1 MRDTRD
7 ARAWSAWGTPGDER
21 AEAVRLDGLSAAAF
35 IRERERAGLR
45 LYPHQVATLRR
56 VVGELDGSAILADEV
71 GLGKTIEAGLIRA
84 ELLARGLEGPTLILT
99 PAGLV
104 GQWQREWDEKFG
116 WRLLTTPR
124 ARGDAFIQSIDA
136 AKRSPFRDALERVS
150 FGLVV
155 VDEAHR
161 LKNARTQNHELVASL
176 KARHLILLTA
186 TPMENQL
193 TELYQLVNLVKP
205 GLFGSYLRFY
215 RQFILDKR
223 TPKNAAE
230 LRDLL
235 SRVMVRHQRHEV
247 GDQWPARE
255 VTLCPLRLSPEERT
269 LYDHLSARLRFEY
282 RTRVRQEVSILPVL
296 TLQREL
302 CSSPDAIR
310 STLLQADWLGP
321 DKDIFLGELQQIAQ
335 PSKARTTVE
344 LIRSLGEQVVVFT
357 EFRATQE
364 RLVERLAKAG
374 VESRAFHGGL
384 PVRER
389 DRRLAWFRDGGQVLV
404 STEAGGQGLN
414 LQWCHHLINYDLP
427 WNPMRIEQRI
437 GRLHRI
443 GQQNTVHIFNLV
455 TVETV
460 EEHVLWLLHEKIDLF
475 RQVIGELDV
484 ILRHLERRRGSLEG
498 RLLAI
503 LMEEEDAQQLG
514 ERLDQ
519 LGREFTATRNRLSWP
534 APDSAA
540 GTPKVRYT

>member
-1 MRDTRD
+1 MNEWTT
-7 ARAWSAWGTPGDER
+7 WGTLGVIPE
-21 AEAVRLDGLSAAAF
+21 DGGTAPINLGGLHAAAY
-35 IRERERAGLR
+35 IRERQKAGLR
-45 LYPHQVATLRR
+45 LYPHQVETVRR
-56 VVGELDGSAILADEV
+56 VVEDLDGSAILADEV
-71 GLGKTIEAGLIRA
+71 GLGKTIEAGLVRA
-84 ELLARGLEGPTLILT
+84 ELVARGLEGPTLVLT

-104 GQWQREWDEKFG
+104 GQWQREWYEKFN
-116 WRLLTTPR
+116 WRLETHPER
-124 ARGDAFIQSIDA
+124 RGDGFIQSLDL
-136 AKRSPFRDALERVS
+136 AKRSPFRDALARVR
-150 FGLVV
+150 FGLVI

-176 KARHLILLTA
+176 KCQHLVLLTA

-230 LRDLL
+230 LRELL
-235 SRVMVRHQRHEV
+235 GQVMVRHQRHEV
-247 GDQWPARE
+247 GDQWPERE
-255 VTLCPLRLSPEERT
+255 VTLCPLRLSGEERT
-269 LYDHLSARLRFEY
+269 LYDHLSARLRSEY
-282 RTRVRQEVSILPVL
+282 RTRRRDDTSILPVL

-302 CSSPDAIR
+302 CSSPDALR
-310 STLLQADWLGP
+310 PTLTQADWLGP
-321 DKDIFLGELQQIAQ
+321 DQDLFLGELDQIRQ
-335 PSKARTTVE
+335 PAKARSTVE

-357 EFRATQE
+357 EFRGTQE
-364 RLVERLAKAG
+364 RLVERLRAAG
-374 VESRAFHGGL
+374 VESLAFHGGL

-389 DRRLAWFRDGGQVLV
+389 DRRLHWFRDGGQVLV

-443 GQQNTVHIFNLV
+443 GQEHTVRIFNLV
-455 TVETV
+455 TVDTV
-460 EEHVLWLLHEKIDLF
+460 EEHILWLLHEKIDLF
-475 RQVIGELDV
+475 RQVVGELDV
-484 ILRHLERRRGSLEG
+484 ILRHLERRRGSLES
-498 RLLAI
+498 RMLAI
-503 LMEEEDAQQLG
+503 LMEEEDQVRLN

-534 APDSAA
+534 DPTAA
-540 GTPKVRYT
+540 ERGEVRYT